1 DFEGI
6 SAGPQPGGECGEG
19 GVIAMFLMTDQAL
32 NAFTNEDAFSL
43 NAEADLTLAD
53 FSQRGQNRAE
63 PEDVIIWSDVQGA
76 FTDMAISVTGIT
88 RDEERIRRYYGEEVS
103 AGDIIA
109 GAVTTGRSNPLRDAL
124 TRM

>member
-1 DFEGI
+1 
-6 SAGPQPGGECGEG
+6 
-19 GVIAMFLMTDQAL
+19 M
-32 NAFTNEDAFSL
+32 
-43 NAEADLTLAD
+43 
-53 FSQRGQNRAE
+53 
-63 PEDVIIWSDVQGA
+63 IIWSDVQGA